1 MRRFKVED
9 KTFEKPDMYITLHN
23 PPYEDEDVLS
33 RVSKKWKLKDTI
45 ITDVTPKYIGEE

>member
-23 PPYEDEDVLS
+23 PPYEDVDVLS
-33 RVSKKWKLKDTI
+33 KVSKKWKLKDTI
-45 ITDVTPKYIGEE
+45 ITDVTPTFEGDE